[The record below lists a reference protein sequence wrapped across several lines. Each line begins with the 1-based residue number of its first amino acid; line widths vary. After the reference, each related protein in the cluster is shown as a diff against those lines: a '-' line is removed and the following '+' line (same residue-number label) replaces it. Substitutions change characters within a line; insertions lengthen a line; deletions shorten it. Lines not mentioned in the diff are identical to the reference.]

1 MACNE
6 PTSGFVRSD
15 DILRTDRFTDFST
28 VPSRGYS
35 LLVRAKRHGRWWM
48 LKGLKESYRNDTVYQ
63 VLLQK
68 EYEITSQLQYPMVVS
83 VFSVE
88 EVEELG
94 PCMVME
100 WIDGVTLREW
110 LANGKH
116 TRKQRRHVADMLL
129 EAMMYVHSQQTQNTC
144 RYRGL
149 YGS

>member
-48 LKGLKESYRNDTVYQ
+48 LKGLKEPYRNDTVYQ

-88 EVEELG
+88 EVEG
-94 PCMVME
+94 FGAMYR
-100 WIDGVTLREW
+100 DGVDRRPDSERMAGTGKA
-110 LANGKH
+110 LAKTALSCG
-116 TRKQRRHVADMLL
+116 RHA
-129 EAMMYVHSQQTQNTC
+129 
-144 RYRGL
+144 
-149 YGS
+149 YGSLGLCP